1 MEVTMTKLQDMRKK
15 RGLRQAELARRL
27 QVSRQCVCIAEKK
40 GIRNADAAERYAQV
54 LQCRP
59 ADLIPAGDLPD
70 DHGFS
75 RLCHRQRHHPLS
87 PPMHGAPHVGAV
99 VSSI

>member
-59 ADLIPAGDLPD
+59 ADLME
-70 DHGFS
+70 FS
-75 RLCHRQRHHPLS
+75 RARAH
-87 PPMHGAPHVGAV
+87 AV
-99 VSSI
+99 R

>member
-1 MEVTMTKLQDMRKK
+1 MEVMMTKLQDMRKK

-59 ADLIPAGDLPD
+59 ADLME
-70 DHGFS
+70 FS
-75 RLCHRQRHHPLS
+75 RARTR
-87 PPMHGAPHVGAV
+87 AV
-99 VSSI
+99 R